1 MGLMDEINAETNR
14 KPEKRWQYFHLIME
28 ELGDKKEQD
37 ELLAALDNPAIPI
50 AAISSVLRKRN
61 IGVSHDT
68 LRRWRNDRKYK

>member
-1 MGLMDEINAETNR
+1 MGLMDEIKAEVTCQ
-14 KPEKRWQYFHLIME
+14 PEKRWQFFHRTME
-28 ELGDKKEQD
+28 ELGNKKEQD

-68 LRRWRNDRKYK
+68 LRRWRNDRKS